1 MEKIKVIILSFV
13 TVLLSTVFY
22 SCGKDGGAV
31 EEPKIPSL
39 NILSDNPMV
48 SQAGGTAT
56 ISFTCTEKWIATS
69 GASWISIS
77 PTNGLSGSNYITI
90 TATENDSYDERNG
103 NITITAGNI
112 TKNVTVTQKQKD
124 ALLVTSNKIEVKTEG
139 GDANIEVKT
148 NVNYEVKV
156 DDSCKDW
163 VSVVS
168 TRALSTCNVT
178 LKISENKEI
187 TTREGKVSIVSGN
200 LKEDVSIYQNG
211 TAPSIVLSQKEYTVS
226 SEGDTVKVELQS
238 NTSYSVQ
245 MPGVDWISE
254 STTRAMSSYTH
265 YFNVSANEEYDSR
278 SAKIIF
284 IDNENNVS
292 DTVKIIQAQKDAIIV
307 ANNDY
312 NISNEAQTLEFEI
325 QSNIDFNVETSVDW
339 IKHTQTRSLSTK
351 KLSFSID
358 ENVQDENREGTI
370 IIQSNGIK
378 QTINVKQEGALMT
391 KYFSRVK
398 SEINILNGSITALLA
413 ELTIVEPQSE
423 DDQTRIDVLETELND
438 IQKHFPDIN
447 SNVDTT
453 TINTAVKALK
463 LDLLTKVAAVDSIVK
478 ANGVNITNLRESI
491 AQLND
496 KLKEAVAN
504 LLTLRNSI
512 AKQITGIQLHSATCP
527 VLSGTSINL
536 GGIKSTFLCAYF
548 GNNNAGTDEFYGLNM
563 KKISLLS
570 NAGNMYFSVQ
580 PIENFTGAEVKL
592 INDYRE
598 EAPVQLTA
606 ATPMKDYSLQ
616 TGISQAAGDHVY
628 QTTAYYQTVA
638 QAEANQ
644 INYQNELKKIASDI
658 KTLIKKKQASGIKQL
673 VIDMITVAV
682 RNSNAPAYALA
693 TEYKDANGATKTVTT
708 DLNIALQAV
717 KPLAFILD
725 ASSAFGNPNLY
736 RSLPS
741 LAETLD
747 KLEGKLSIDE
757 LKEAITIKSV
767 NLSGVTI
774 KITVDVSG
782 TPTTI
787 TVDLGDESTTHLSA
801 KLASAIADVLNDPT
815 TDIAAQIE
823 KSINNKIS
831 TTIVSSKNLT
841 DVHSSDRIISFLN
854 KSIEFLD
861 KRVDHINAYME
872 PVLFYGNKDMSYHH
886 LSSLQSAPIYVKGS
900 SMDLYASTYTMDI
913 LNPAFKKALV
923 VENLTTG
930 ENVNKATF
938 INSTQKVVYDSKI
951 GTDKNF
957 DGDYREI
964 SIKFPSSGLY
974 KITYAAIDYFGNVVE
989 IPYFVYVTI

>member
-1 MEKIKVIILSFV
+1 
-13 TVLLSTVFY
+13 
-22 SCGKDGGAV
+22 
-31 EEPKIPSL
+31 
-39 NILSDNPMV
+39 
-48 SQAGGTAT
+48 
-56 ISFTCTEKWIATS
+56 
-69 GASWISIS
+69 
-77 PTNGLSGSNYITI
+77 
-90 TATENDSYDERNG
+90 
-103 NITITAGNI
+103 
-112 TKNVTVTQKQKD
+112 
-124 ALLVTSNKIEVKTEG
+124 
-139 GDANIEVKT
+139 
-148 NVNYEVKV
+148 
-156 DDSCKDW
+156 
-163 VSVVS
+163 
-168 TRALSTCNVT
+168 
-178 LKISENKEI
+178 
-187 TTREGKVSIVSGN
+187 
-200 LKEDVSIYQNG
+200 
-211 TAPSIVLSQKEYTVS
+211 
-226 SEGDTVKVELQS
+226 
-238 NTSYSVQ
+238 
-245 MPGVDWISE
+245 
-254 STTRAMSSYTH
+254 
-265 YFNVSANEEYDSR
+265 
-278 SAKIIF
+278 
-284 IDNENNVS
+284 
-292 DTVKIIQAQKDAIIV
+292 
-307 ANNDY
+307 
-312 NISNEAQTLEFEI
+312 
-325 QSNIDFNVETSVDW
+325 
-339 IKHTQTRSLSTK
+339 
-351 KLSFSID
+351 
-358 ENVQDENREGTI
+358 
-370 IIQSNGIK
+370 
-378 QTINVKQEGALMT
+378 MT